1 MASDNANGMKSAARE
16 EFDAWAETYDR
27 SPLHRFLFEPTYA
40 ALLEALV
47 RWRGPEVGSLRSL
60 DVGCGTGTLV
70 RRLAGSGPDVR
81 ATGLDYATAMVRVAH
96 EKAAQAGVAG
106 ACTFTPGDAEHLPFV
121 AESFDLVTCS
131 HSFHHYPHQQEAI
144 LEMRR
149 VLRPG
154 GRLMIADGFRD
165 NAVGW
170 FVFDVCITAVE
181 KEVYH
186 VPWTGVR
193 TMFQQAGFR
202 DVQHHKVAWLFPTLL
217 TVGTA

>member
-1 MASDNANGMKSAARE
+1 MQAPTRPAR
-16 EFDAWAETYDR
+16 
-27 SPLHRFLFEPTYA
+27 
-40 ALLEALV
+40 
-47 RWRGPEVGSLRSL
+47 
-60 DVGCGTGTLV
+60 
-70 RRLAGSGPDVR
+70 
-81 ATGLDYATAMVRVAH
+81 
-96 EKAAQAGVAG
+96 AGVAG
-106 ACTFTPGDAEHLPFV
+106 ACTFTPGDAEHLPFA

-170 FVFDVCITAVE
+170 FVFDVCITTVE
-181 KEVYH
+181 KEVHH
-186 VPWTGVR
+186 VPWTGFR
-193 TMFQQAGFR
+193 AMFQRAGFR
-202 DVQHHKVAWLFPTLL
+202 DVHHHKVAWLFPTLI